1 MPSSPG
7 SARSPSRANPCADPM
22 PRPASATR
30 RATRLAIVW
39 FVVSTVVLIAPV
51 YTWLGNR
58 IEPRVLGLP
67 WSLVYV
73 LGVIV
78 LNTVVL
84 AALYAARAVDAEE
97 EEDPRG

>member
-1 MPSSPG
+1 MAPRVPRL
-7 SARSPSRANPCADPM
+7 ARPSRLSLSPLFFV
-22 PRPASATR
+22 ATT
-30 RATRLAIVW
+30 AALVW
-39 FVVSTVVLIAPV
+39 PIYP
-51 YTWLGNR
+51 WLGDH

-97 EEDPRG
+97 EEDRRG